1 MAESTQETKVKQ
13 PVAEQSG
20 NDQKS
25 RDAKLTDDALE
36 QEVKIRPAAQQK
48 AQEKQQVL
56 PPADTAGQERTAG
69 APEELTTR
77 DVYPAS
83 ITLSHND
90 TTRDSSAAC
99 SLASLFDSYD
109 FVARFLLLQQQP
121 DDSSPQTEESKS
133 SQQV

>member
-1 MAESTQETKVKQ
+1 MKEY
-13 PVAEQSG
+13 VAEESG

-36 QEVKIRPAAQQK
+36 QQVNNRPAAQQK
-48 AQEKQQVL
+48 AQEQQQVL
-56 PPADTAGQERTAG
+56 PPAEGAGQERTAG

-83 ITLSHND
+83 ISLSHD
-90 TTRDSSAAC
+90 DSAHDPSAPA
-99 SLASLFDSYD
+99 LASLFDSYD

-121 DDSSPQTEESKS
+121 EDDSPHTESKS
-133 SQQV
+133 SELV